1 MALLLYTQAS
11 SQMLKSLDQ
20 STRDANRP
28 LCRLCEIFLSFRET
42 VPALILTCP
51 PHGQAGSP

>member
-28 LCRLCEIFLSFRET
+28 LCRLCEIFSFLQRNSPGIDPDMPT
-42 VPALILTCP
+42 
-51 PHGQAGSP
+51 HGQAGSP